1 MNYSGLNLVMK
12 EVKLMSPRNAKNNKP
27 LKDTTTDFFLKIV
40 EKEKALQVKTQSMK
54 KKSKRLI
61 RVLVFIII

>member
-40 EKEKALQVKTQSMK
+40 EKGGL
-54 KKSKRLI
+54 
-61 RVLVFIII
+61 